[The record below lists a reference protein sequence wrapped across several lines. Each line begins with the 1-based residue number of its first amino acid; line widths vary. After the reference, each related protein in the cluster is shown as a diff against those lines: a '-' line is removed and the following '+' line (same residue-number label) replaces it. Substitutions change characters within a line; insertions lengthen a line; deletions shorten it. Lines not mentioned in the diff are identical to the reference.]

1 MNTHPTVQG
10 KLAPA
15 AVRAVCLYSLHFW

>member
-10 KLAPA
+10 KWVPA
-15 AVRAVCLYSLHFW
+15 AVRAVCLCSLHFW